1 MHDARGTEP
10 RARGGGIPDGALVGL
25 LAFLLGLAV
34 LVWSATG
41 LAALFAKGAWPA
53 TVTFTRTP
61 GAVRALIAQP
71 HDIPGA
77 WPDTAPAALS
87 GWGLFWGLFISQLL
101 VLLVLTIFT
110 LGVVART
117 KARRSTRSRQRS
129 KTTDETA
136 STDRHPGPNTDTDD
150 SPNATA
156 GTHRQRGTGGNPD
169 APASTDR
176 RRGTDYSPNATAGTH
191 GHTTAGTHRAAVTG
205 ANPGPVPEGP
215 RAPSDHPGSRTA
227 TEAERGRTPSTAA
240 APRTGTPPTPASG
253 TQRNPAPGPPPGPAG
268 ARPDADQNGTRHAS
282 RSGNPYADRHGN
294 PHVDRHVDPNEDP
307 HTDWRGIPD
316 GERHRDPHTDRNGNP
331 HGNPHAPRSGTP
343 DEEPAPAPVPAP
355 PAPFPGPSQPAAAA
369 PLPSSAAHAPVS
381 APAPRHGPAHPSD
394 SPRTPAPAQE
404 AYRYGFGYA
413 PPARTA
419 PAPAAHRLAYAAP
432 AERHHLAAR
441 AVSAAEGSVLV
452 VTSSPAL
459 WQDTKDAR
467 AKLGPVLLYD
477 PSHLCD
483 TPARMHWN
491 PADGCADRDT
501 AAARAVALLAP
512 VRPQARLDAA
522 VADTAE
528 TLLRSWLQ
536 AAALDGLPFKQLA
549 RWAQGNGSQE
559 PVRILRTHPQAAPG
573 AAGELESALIAHP
586 ERREQAQYLTA
597 RALSCL
603 TSVHI
608 REACNPNRTDALT
621 LASFAA
627 EGGTLY
633 VVGESLEDPRTRP
646 GAMPLLTALASHV
659 VEHGRRM
666 AVRSSHGRLDPPM
679 TLVLED
685 VAAVAPVPQ
694 LPRLLTDR
702 ALPLLALCRSRE
714 QARTRWP
721 DWPADIG

>member
-10 RARGGGIPDGALVGL
+10 RPRGGGIPDGALVGL

-61 GAVRALIAQP
+61 GAVRALITQP
-71 HDIPGA
+71 HDIPAA

-110 LGVVART
+110 LGVVTRT
-117 KARRSTRSRQRS
+117 KARRAAARQHA
-129 KTTDETA
+129 KTPAPADTPRPEPEPTTPRVHTPAPTENHGPSQD
-136 STDRHPGPNTDTDD
+136 HGPGQIPGPT
-150 SPNATA
+150 
-156 GTHRQRGTGGNPD
+156 
-169 APASTDR
+169 
-176 RRGTDYSPNATAGTH
+176 
-191 GHTTAGTHRAAVTG
+191 
-205 ANPGPVPEGP
+205 PGPVPGQ
-215 RAPSDHPGSRTA
+215 H
-227 TEAERGRTPSTAA
+227 STAY
-240 APRTGTPPTPASG
+240 P
-253 TQRNPAPGPPPGPAG
+253 QPAPGPAPTPGSAPGRPSTAYPQPTKTPGP
-268 ARPDADQNGTRHAS
+268 DSYSD
-282 RSGNPYADRHGN
+282 
-294 PHVDRHVDPNEDP
+294 
-307 HTDWRGIPD
+307 
-316 GERHRDPHTDRNGNP
+316 
-331 HGNPHAPRSGTP
+331 
-343 DEEPAPAPVPAP
+343 
-355 PAPFPGPSQPAAAA
+355 
-369 PLPSSAAHAPVS
+369 S
-381 APAPRHGPAHPSD
+381 APALHTARRDPSHAHLHTD
-394 SPRTPAPAQE
+394 SPPGTAPTPEGVATPHRDALAGPGTDPNAKHAPAQSLHTAPATHPAPEHPHPATTPAGVHLPHLHQAEPPAYPEARPAAQE

-413 PPARTA
+413 PAARPTT
-419 PAPAAHRLAYAAP
+419 PPPAHRVAYAPP
-432 AERHHLAAR
+432 AERLHLAAQ
-441 AVSAAEGSVLV
+441 AVSAAEGAVLV

-483 TPARMHWN
+483 TPARIHWN

-501 AAARAVALLAP
+501 AAARAIALLAA

-528 TLLRSWLQ
+528 TLVRSWLQ

-633 VVGESLEDPRTRP
+633 VVGEPLEDPRTRP

-666 AVRSSHGRLDPPM
+666 AARSSHGRLDPPM

-685 VAAVAPVPQ
+685 VAAVAPVPR
-694 LPRLLTDR
+694 LPDLLTDGK
-702 ALPLLALCRSRE
+702 LPLLALCRSRE
-714 QARTRWP
+714 QARARWP
-721 DWPADIG
+721 EWPLA

>member
-10 RARGGGIPDGALVGL
+10 RPRGGGIPDGALVGL

-41 LAALFAKGAWPA
+41 LAALFAKGAWPS

-71 HDIPGA
+71 HDIPAA
-77 WPDTAPAALS
+77 WPDTDPSALS

-110 LGVVART
+110 LGVITRT
-117 KARRSTRSRQRS
+117 KARRTRTKTPPGATGPASIPGSGSTSDTGS
-129 KTTDETA
+129 ASGTSPGSGTGISTGTGTA
-136 STDRHPGPNTDTDD
+136 SGMGTGTGPTSGTRPTPGPDRDT
-150 SPNATA
+150 ATPGLGMA
-156 GTHRQRGTGGNPD
+156 SVTGTGRAFGTSPDRDRTPGPDTAKLPGARPVPGPD
-169 APASTDR
+169 A
-176 RRGTDYSPNATAGTH
+176 
-191 GHTTAGTHRAAVTG
+191 
-205 ANPGPVPEGP
+205 GPVPGTGTATGP
-215 RAPSDHPGSRTA
+215 DSRTA
-227 TEAERGRTPSTAA
+227 AAAHPTPLPPRDAVPVPGPPTGSTPST
-240 APRTGTPPTPASG
+240 
-253 TQRNPAPGPPPGPAG
+253 
-268 ARPDADQNGTRHAS
+268 
-282 RSGNPYADRHGN
+282 
-294 PHVDRHVDPNEDP
+294 DP
-307 HTDWRGIPD
+307 HTYHGGSGRGL
-316 GERHRDPHTDRNGNP
+316 T
-331 HGNPHAPRSGTP
+331 
-343 DEEPAPAPVPAP
+343 
-355 PAPFPGPSQPAAAA
+355 PGPGTDPTALSPARG
-369 PLPSSAAHAPVS
+369 PEPTPSAAHAPFTAPS
-381 APAPRHGPAHPSD
+381 PAPVRPQTRDTRP
-394 SPRTPAPAQE
+394 PAQE

-413 PPARTA
+413 PPARTHT
-419 PAPAAHRLAYAAP
+419 PPPAHRVAYAPP
-432 AERHHLAAR
+432 AERHHLAVQ
-441 AVSAAEGSVLV
+441 AVSAAEGAVLV
-452 VTSSPAL
+452 VTSSPTL

-501 AAARAVALLAP
+501 AAARAIALLAP

-633 VVGESLEDPRTRP
+633 VVGEPLEDPRTRP

-666 AVRSSHGRLDPPM
+666 AARSSHGRLDPPM

-694 LPRLLTDR
+694 LPDLLTDEKV
-702 ALPLLALCRSRE
+702 PLLALCRSRE
-714 QARTRWP
+714 QARARWP
-721 DWPADIG
+721 EWPVS